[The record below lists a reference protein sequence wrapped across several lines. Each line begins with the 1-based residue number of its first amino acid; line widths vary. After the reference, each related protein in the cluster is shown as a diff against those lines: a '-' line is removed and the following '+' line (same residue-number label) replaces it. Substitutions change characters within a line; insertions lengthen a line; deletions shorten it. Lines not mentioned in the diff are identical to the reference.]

1 MEKLN
6 DTFLYTIDKCFRSY
20 HQFAQKNVRKA
31 GYDITIDQWLILKNV
46 ADNPDITQNDISKI
60 VFKDNA
66 SITRIIQL
74 LVNSGYLIRN
84 NHPEDRRR
92 VILTLTE
99 VGQKITVDVEK
110 IALQNRAAAL
120 KNIDQRLMAEM
131 KEVLLKI
138 INNCAVLF
146 LFIFLLGNNN
156 LSAQTTKPD
165 TVAKKLDQV
174 TITGKKQLVER
185 KQGKTIINVDAAVTN
200 AGTTVLEVLEKSPG
214 VMVDK
219 NGNISLQGKSSVLVM
234 IDDKPTYLSGT
245 ELSSLLGGMSS
256 TQVNQIELITS
267 PSAKYD
273 ASGNAGIINIK
284 TKKNKQEGFNGTLT
298 SNVGQGKYLK
308 TNNSLMLNFRQ
319 GQINTFANYSFN
331 YNKGFTDIYAYRN
344 YFNTQGTT
352 TSILDQQSD
361 LGSENTNNL
370 LRTGLD
376 FYASSSTTFGLTL
389 TGNLVSRKGS
399 GAAIANWLSPQLKL
413 DSAITTTSNSDFDLQ
428 NGSVNVYGRHS
439 INKIQDIGFDLDY
452 LRYGITN
459 DQNFQNIRTGAV
471 SYSQGSRGDIPSS
484 LKIFS
489 AKADY
494 TLQLGKNA
502 KFEAG
507 LKSSSINT
515 DNTADY
521 QASNGIGWSAD
532 LKKSN
537 HFLYQENINSIY
549 SSIEQKMGR
558 LSYQV
563 GLRYENTNYTGNQLG
578 NAEQA
583 GSEFSKHYQNLFPS
597 GYLTYAV
604 DSVNSLSFTTGRR
617 IDRPA
622 YQKLNPFVFIINK
635 YTYQRGNPFFLPQHT
650 WNFELSHSYK
660 SFITT
665 AIAYSGIKNYFS
677 QLFLSEG
684 NDILVYT
691 EGNVGQMHNL
701 GLYVTIQTSPFK
713 WWSLT
718 AQSNFNHKRLSGYQN
733 IDYKSSVN
741 QLHTTMNN
749 QFKINSTLN
758 AEISGF
764 YTTQARND
772 LQELLSPTGQVSAG
786 IVKTILKGKGS
797 LRLTARDIF
806 YTQAMEGMT
815 DFPGANE
822 YFILWRDS
830 QVINFGLNYRFG
842 KPLKAAK
849 RSAGGAADE
858 INRAGT

>member
-46 ADNPDITQNDISKI
+46 AENPDITQNDISKI

-74 LVNSGYLIRN
+74 LVNAGYLIRE

-92 VILTLTE
+92 VALTLTKS
-99 VGQKITVDVEK
+99 GHKITVDVEK

-120 KNIDQRLMAEM
+120 KDVDQKLMVEM
-131 KEVLLKI
+131 KEVLQKI
-138 INNCAVLF
+138 IKNCAFLL
-146 LFIFLLGNNN
+146 LFIFLLGNNY
-156 LSAQTTKPD
+156 LHAQTTKPD
-165 TVAKKLDQV
+165 TTTKKLNEV
-174 TITGKKQLVER
+174 SITGKKQLIER

-219 NGNISLQGKSSVLVM
+219 NGNISLQGKASVLVM

-245 ELSSLLGGMSS
+245 ELSNLLGSMSS
-256 TQVNQIELITS
+256 TQINQIELITS

-284 TKKNKQEGFNGTLT
+284 TKKNKQEGFNGNLT
-298 SNVGQGKYLK
+298 TNVGHGKYLK
-308 TNNSLMLNFRQ
+308 NNNSLMLNYRQ
-319 GQINTFANYSFN
+319 GKINTFANYSIN

-344 YFNTQGTT
+344 YFSTQGAI
-352 TSILDQQSD
+352 TSALDQQSD
-361 LGSENTNNL
+361 LGSKNTNNL

-376 FYASSSTTFGLTL
+376 FYATPKTTFGLTL
-389 TGNLVSRKGS
+389 TGTLVSRKGS
-399 GAAIANWLSPQLKL
+399 GNALAKWLSPQLNL
-413 DSAITTTSNSDFDLQ
+413 DSAITTTSSSDFSLK
-428 NGSVNVYGRHS
+428 NGSVNVYGRHT
-439 INKIQDIGFDLDY
+439 INKIQDIGFDVDY
-452 LRYGITN
+452 LRYSIAN
-459 DQNFQNIRTGAV
+459 DQDFQNIRSGAI
-471 SYSQGSRGDIPSS
+471 SYNQGSRGDIPSS

-502 KFEAG
+502 KLEAG
-507 LKSSSINT
+507 LKSSSIHT

-521 QASNGIGWSAD
+521 QLFNGNGWTAD

-537 HFLYQENINSIY
+537 HFLYEENINSIY
-549 SSIEQKMGR
+549 SSVEHKIDR

-578 NAEQA
+578 NAVQP

-604 DSVNSLSFTTGRR
+604 DSAHSLSFTTGRR

-660 SFITT
+660 SFLTT
-665 AIAYSGIKNYFS
+665 AVSYSGIKNYFS

-701 GLYVTIQTSPFK
+701 GFYLTIQTSPFK

-718 AQSNFNHKRLSGYQN
+718 AQSNFNYKKLSGYQN
-733 IDYKSSVN
+733 VDYKSSVK

-749 QFKINSTLN
+749 QFRINPSLN

-764 YTTQARND
+764 YTTRARND

-786 IVKTILKGKGS
+786 IVKTVLKGKGS

-830 QVINFGLNYRFG
+830 QVVNVGFNYRFG